1 MGTSV
6 IDPKWF
12 YWMDVSLALE
22 WVAWIISLIGVTA
35 ILILVVFEVTDQFG
49 RPDIKWIKVLLPITL
64 LSVVVVCLIPSKDT
78 MITMLVAEMITYEN
92 IELTK
97 ESAMALIDYIVEQV
111 KGITG

>member
-35 ILILVVFEVTDQFG
+35 ILILVVFEVTDQFD

-97 ESAMALIDYIVEQV
+97 ESAMTLIDYIVEQV